1 MDIEKLTKILEPIY
15 GNADREKLKRLQLR
29 EGEAAATDGRI
40 LARVD
45 LPGFSPTPEQAA
57 ECFEPAFK
65 VALEKPVFLAA
76 DRDWIIKNLN
86 IAVENEWV
94 EIAKR
99 HEAELDAAIAEF
111 NRRSTK
117 CPCCGEDIAIVDDEG
132 FSIRGRLRSFDEWID
147 EEAPPPL
154 RSPVHVDLR
163 APGAKEALPVF
174 VRDLYRALV
183 VALALG
189 GAGELR
195 IAKYQL
201 QLIGNG
207 FAVIVIS
214 AGWIETNPVRTID
227 VPALRVEAV
236 E

>member
-1 MDIEKLTKILEPIY
+1 MNIEKLTKILELIY

-57 ECFEPAFK
+57 ECYEPAFK
-65 VALEKPVFLAA
+65 VALEKPAFLAA
-76 DRDWIIKNLN
+76 DREWIIKELN
-86 IAVENEWV
+86 IAVEDEWV
-94 EIAKR
+94 EINKR
-99 HEAELDAAIAEF
+99 HEAEEDAAIAEF
-111 NRRSTK
+111 NRRSAR

-132 FSIRGRLRSFDEWID
+132 FSICGRLRSFDEWID

-163 APGAKEALPVF
+163 ATGSEEAFRVF

-189 GAGELR
+189 GADELR
-195 IAKYQL
+195 IAEHQL
-201 QLIGNG
+201 QLAGNG
-207 FAVIVIS
+207 FVVIVVS

-227 VPALRVEAV
+227 VPARRVETV